1 MITPLHYTAIV
12 FDLDG
17 TLIDTW
23 PSLFA
28 AAQAVAPGCAP
39 RPDVLRHAL
48 SEGIAPMF
56 ERAAR
61 HLAPTGPERAALAS
75 AMHHDYLT
83 RKLTDAQPYDGVD
96 IALKRLAASGYP
108 LALCTN
114 RDRASTE
121 ILLRHLGWQSLF
133 RHTQCLDD
141 GLPAKP
147 DPQPLIATALHVA
160 EHPSQVLFVGDSHID
175 AACAQAAGMH
185 FAAHLRGYHTHAHDL
200 RPAVVWYRHI
210 DELSQ
215 RLAQPLP
222 VMEVNHD

>member
-1 MITPLHYTAIV
+1 MTTPLYYAALV

-28 AAQAVAPGCAP
+28 AAQAVAPECAHH
-39 RPDVLRHAL
+39 PDVLRHAL

-61 HLAPTGPERAALAS
+61 DLVSTDRERTALVS
-75 AMHHDYLT
+75 AMHDEYLT
-83 RKLTDAQPYDGVD
+83 RRLTDVLAYDAVD
-96 IALKRLAASGYP
+96 GTLKQLAADGFR

-121 ILLRHLGWQSLF
+121 RLIRHFGWESLF
-133 RHTQCLDD
+133 MHTQCIDD

-147 DPQPLIATALHVA
+147 DPRPLIATASRVA

-175 AACAQAAGMH
+175 ASCADAAGLH
-185 FAAHLRGYHTHAHDL
+185 FAAHLGGYHTHVQDL
-200 RPAVVWYRHI
+200 RPAVVGYRHI
-210 DELSQ
+210 HELSQ
-215 RLAQPLP
+215 RLAQPLS
-222 VMEVNHD
+222 VMEVNHA